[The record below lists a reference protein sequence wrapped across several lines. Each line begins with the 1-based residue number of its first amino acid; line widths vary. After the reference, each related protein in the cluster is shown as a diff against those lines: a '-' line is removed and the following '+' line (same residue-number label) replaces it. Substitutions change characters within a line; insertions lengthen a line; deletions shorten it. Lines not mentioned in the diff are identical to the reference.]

1 MEIESESLTIP
12 PPSGRVPLKEN
23 VFFVARSAASSLNP
37 LFPYLDA
44 GSIIPCT
51 ASFRSGPGAPAI
63 GYFHH
68 SNHVDEVAVVFG
80 STGDMRT
87 GDVFVGAKK
96 HGVGGWG
103 DRGEFFTAMTITQ
116 RQVEDGP
123 QPETIAFMCEKCNAV
138 VSSLDYEGQPA
149 DDRAFPP
156 LPTIEGSFQSALKF
170 NQSEESRTCKACG
183 HVNRPFPLHIWGWD
197 RYTFNTGV
205 INDARAALEEAR
217 KT

>member
-1 MEIESESLTIP
+1 MRSHASTLAATWLRLRSPPTAGLSNSCKRTCPEPGAPLFSRHPRRRNEVPMEIESESLTIP
-12 PPSGRVPLKEN
+12 PPSGRAPLKEN

-103 DRGEFFTAMTITQ
+103 SNSEFFSVMAITQ
-116 RQVEDGP
+116 RQVEHGP
-123 QPETIAFMCEKCNAV
+123 QPETI
-138 VSSLDYEGQPA
+138 
-149 DDRAFPP
+149 
-156 LPTIEGSFQSALKF
+156 
-170 NQSEESRTCKACG
+170 
-183 HVNRPFPLHIWGWD
+183 
-197 RYTFNTGV
+197 
-205 INDARAALEEAR
+205 
-217 KT
+217 